1 MSICIFFKLGLDLII
16 DTEEMLLVIDVNRIL
31 TRAIRVTDET
41 GQLVIMKGNKPG
53 YIVVMRIINDKYNYH

>member
-1 MSICIFFKLGLDLII
+1 MLSEVFNVTLDDLVK
-16 DTEEMLLVIDVNRIL
+16 EMLLVIDVNKKL

-53 YIVVMRIINDKYNYH
+53 YIIVMRIINDNYLYYF

>member
-1 MSICIFFKLGLDLII
+1 MLSEVFNVILDDLVK
-16 DTEEMLLVIDVNRIL
+16 EMLLVIDVNKKL

-53 YIVVMRIINDKYNYH
+53 YIVVMRIINDNYLYYF